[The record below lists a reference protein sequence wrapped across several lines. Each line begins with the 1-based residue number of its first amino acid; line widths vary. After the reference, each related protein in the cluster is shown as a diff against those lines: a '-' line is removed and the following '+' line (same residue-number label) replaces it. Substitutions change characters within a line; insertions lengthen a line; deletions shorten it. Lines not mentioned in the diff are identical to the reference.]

1 MDYVKSLSL
10 SALAYEIE
18 KDGKLYSISTP
29 CLRSAS
35 GTYYHFLRQGL
46 AVRMWKSDNKKQVL
60 VF

>member
-1 MDYVKSLSL
+1 MFTITHIQ
-10 SALAYEIE
+10 A
-18 KDGKLYSISTP
+18 GKLYSISTP

-35 GTYYHFLRQGL
+35 RTYYAFLRQGL